1 MYLYIH
7 LRDCMSTVPWSLK
20 DNVRFMMFFLL
31 STVFLSGPEHLR
43 HAGLHL
49 RQKLGRSCKFS

>member
-7 LRDCMSTVPWSLK
+7 LRDCMSTVPWSLE
-20 DNVRFMMFFLL
+20 DNIMFMMFFFLL
-31 STVFLSGPEHLR
+31 STVFLSGPEHLH

-49 RQKLGRSCKFS
+49 R